1 LALFFVG
8 IENGAEFAA
17 RSAVYTT
24 FGLSSSL
31 ALLVAY
37 RAIARRGGKRGALGA
52 PLFAVP
58 VFLGIS
64 FFLSRISANLIG
76 GVLLTAASI
85 VLCRWHFRNIE
96 DTVIRNRIRLSAA
109 AVLIR
114 AVAAA
119 GVVVLI
125 TGAAQLVGEAWTGV
139 LAAFPIVLF
148 PFLVIIHWTYGWPQA
163 QTVIKNYPLGMGS
176 LVAYSVAVAV
186 AYPRLGVMMGT
197 FFAFIVAS
205 IYIWG
210 VFYVSEKRATL
221 PPA

>member
-1 LALFFVG
+1 
-8 IENGAEFAA
+8 
-17 RSAVYTT
+17 
-24 FGLSSSL
+24 
-31 ALLVAY
+31 
-37 RAIARRGGKRGALGA
+37 LGA

-76 GVLLTAASI
+76 GVLLTLASI
-85 VLCRWHFRNIE
+85 VLCRWHFRHIE
-96 DTVIRNRIRLSAA
+96 DAVIRNRIRLSAA
-109 AVLIR
+109 AILIR

-186 AYPRLGVMMGT
+186 AYPRLGVMIGT
-197 FFAFIVAS
+197 FFAFMVAS

-210 VFYVSEKRATL
+210 VFYVSEKKLRYPL
-221 PPA
+221 PE